1 MSDAP
6 LRARLADIVATILEL
21 PPDRVTDDLSSA
33 TSESWDSVRHLTL
46 ILAIEDAFGIQFD
59 EIEIPV
65 LTSLSALLRAVEER
79 VRG

>member
-1 MSDAP
+1 MDT
-6 LRARLADIVATILEL
+6 RTRVRDIVALTLDVPVEA
-21 PPDRVTDDLSSA
+21 VTDELSA
-33 TSESWDSVRHLTL
+33 DTNDEWDSVRHLTL

-79 VRG
+79 V